1 MSASHST
8 SFVRVRYGETD
19 QMGVAYHA
27 NYLVWCEI
35 GRTDLM
41 RALGSSY
48 AEMEQGGLRL
58 AVAEATLRYAAPA
71 RYDDELRVETR
82 LERVQSRFVTFSYR
96 IVLERAAGPGTPGTL
111 LATATTVLVSIDNAG
126 RTRSMPPHVREA
138 FDRLPGTRTS
148 DGAVV

>member
-1 MSASHST
+1 MAEVHSISHI
-8 SFVRVRYGETD
+8 RVRYGETD

-41 RALGSSY
+41 RALGPSY

-58 AVAEATLRYAAPA
+58 AVAEASLRYAAPA

-82 LERVQSRFVTFSYR
+82 LERVQSRFVTFAYR
-96 IVLERAAGPGTPGTL
+96 ILLDRPAGPGVAGTL
-111 LATATTVLVSIDNAG
+111 LATATTVLVSIDAMG

-138 FDRLPGTRTS
+138 FDRLLQART
-148 DGAVV
+148 